1 MSVEVVFAQK
11 HIMPERSELL
21 LGQTIKCSE
30 PDCVST
36 FKSQSN
42 LTLHLLKIHKKNV
55 SLSFRRELNQVYFY
69 YCPEPHCIYN
79 RDKNLE
85 ENKNYFTELKHLKQ
99 HFRKVHKEKEF
110 QCLSCKKAFP
120 DEFSLKRHV
129 KVCGQKFYCG
139 VCGSSYKNQTSLVY
153 HVKQKSHTFEMT
165 DFDRLMALYGA
176 DEDDV
181 CVTGTK
187 NKKKSR
193 AKTHQAIQ
201 TDQAK
206 TKKRPAITQTTQTLA
221 CTNKKPKG
229 VVNDVDVTCQK
240 VEVVASTQTLPIDL
254 NYIFDDPLLTYADN
268 SSQTGHDLTSSHF
281 HMETQTELNSSV
293 VNNFPLEMDNSC
305 DNDPLLF
312 NHMHTQT
319 TDELLE
325 DACFD
330 IHTQTHFDTEFD
342 YSDYQELVSTET
354 QTYIPRSSLY
364 ANNSSSYTQTSQ
376 SIEALNQI
384 DTTFTSSHTQTWYW
398 LKSEQETTLMMTM
411 PQEPKQIINPLVDDC
426 SDFNFVYD
434 NEEFRHS
441 FDHSDNF

>member
-1 MSVEVVFAQK
+1 MSVEVVLVQK

-21 LGQTIKCSE
+21 LGPTIKCSE
-30 PDCVST
+30 PACLST

-55 SLSFRRELNQVYFY
+55 SLSFRREMNLIYFY
-69 YCPEPHCIYN
+69 YCPESDCIYN
-79 RDKNLE
+79 RFKNME

-110 QCLSCKKAFP
+110 LCSSCKKAFP
-120 DEFSLKRHV
+120 DEFSLKRHS

-139 VCGSSYKNQTSLVY
+139 ICGSTYKNQTSLVY
-153 HVKQKSHTFEMT
+153 HVKQKGHSFEMT
-165 DFDRLMALYGA
+165 DFDSFSMLYGLEV
-176 DEDDV
+176 DEV
-181 CVTGTK
+181 CLGIK
-187 NKKKSR
+187 SKKKGK

-201 TDQAK
+201 TDQTK

-221 CTNKKPKG
+221 CTTNKRSKG
-229 VVNDVDVTCQK
+229 AVPDVDTGQICQK
-240 VEVVASTQTLPIDL
+240 LEAASTQTLPIDL
-254 NYIFDDPLLTYADN
+254 NNIFDDPLLTYADN
-268 SSQTGHDLTSSHF
+268 SSQTGHDLTSHF
-281 HMETQTELNSSV
+281 HMETQTELENSGV
-293 VNNFPLEMDNSC
+293 VHNFSLEMSNSC
-305 DNDPLLF
+305 ENDPLFF

-376 SIEALNQI
+376 SIEALNLI
-384 DTTFTSSHTQTWYW
+384 DTNFNSIHTQT
-398 LKSEQETTLMMTM
+398 
-411 PQEPKQIINPLVDDC
+411 
-426 SDFNFVYD
+426 
-434 NEEFRHS
+434 
-441 FDHSDNF
+441 